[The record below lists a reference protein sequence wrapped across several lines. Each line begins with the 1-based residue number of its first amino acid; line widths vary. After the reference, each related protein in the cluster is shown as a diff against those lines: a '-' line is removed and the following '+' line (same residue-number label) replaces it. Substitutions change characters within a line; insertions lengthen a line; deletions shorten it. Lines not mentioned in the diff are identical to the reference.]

1 MAVFIGG
8 LITSRKSLKTPN
20 EASINYWYKQALD
33 YLKKYPLKSQAQLN
47 KIAEDFALYS
57 CREFYGYR
65 GIVPKA
71 KIQATKDL
79 LLNKFVKSSIIK
91 KQLGI

>member
-1 MAVFIGG
+1 MK
-8 LITSRKSLKTPN
+8 SRKDLPSPN

-33 YLKKYPLKSQAQLN
+33 YLKKYPLKSEAQLN

-65 GIVPKA
+65 GIVPKTKLQAA
-71 KIQATKDL
+71 KQL
-79 LLNKFVKSSIIK
+79 LLNKFTKSSIIK
-91 KQLGI
+91 KQIGIGSIFIGK